1 MSHIPS
7 HQAPDVPSL
16 DVTHEDGCWISRR
29 ELDALRHSLSEAE
42 STLEAIRN
50 GEVDAVVVKGDEGSR
65 IYSLTGAEHPY
76 RVYVEQMQEGAVTVS
91 QEGLILYCN
100 QRFAEMIGEPLD
112 LVIGSVL
119 FPRIT
124 ADCWQEILSVLS
136 GSHPIVKMECF
147 LTRPEGGDLPVHFAA
162 CQLPL
167 PDEHVICLVVT
178 DLSLQK
184 SGEALRLAKEIA
196 ERANAAKDGFL
207 ATLSHELRT
216 PLNPALLGIANLQQD
231 ARLSPE
237 VQSTLAMVRR
247 NIELETRLI
256 DDLLDLTRIANGKF
270 ELHEA
275 PVDVSLILGRVVD
288 ICRGSIEAKQLRLC
302 LDFGAEETH
311 SFGDEVRLQ
320 QVFWNVLRNAIKFT
334 PSGGSIHLTTSN
346 PDTNHIRIAFA
357 DTGIGFSPEQEP
369 LLFQA
374 FEQVSRD
381 ITRRFGGLGLGLSIG
396 RSLILAHGGRIWG
409 ESPGPGKGATFFIQ
423 LPLRAPSVTSP
434 KPVSEPQQDN
444 VSNLKILLIE
454 DHEDTRNVF
463 HLILSARGHRV
474 QAVETAQDALSL
486 AEEQA
491 FDMVISDLGLPDLS
505 GIELMK
511 QLREKYGL
519 PGIAVS
525 GYGMEDDIAR
535 SREAGFRYHLTK
547 PFDPARLDELIA
559 AMGRDLHRRS

>member
-1 MSHIPS
+1 
-7 HQAPDVPSL
+7 
-16 DVTHEDGCWISRR
+16 
-29 ELDALRHSLSEAE
+29 
-42 STLEAIRN
+42 
-50 GEVDAVVVKGDEGSR
+50 
-65 IYSLTGAEHPY
+65 
-76 RVYVEQMQEGAVTVS
+76 
-91 QEGLILYCN
+91 
-100 QRFAEMIGEPLD
+100 
-112 LVIGSVL
+112 LVIGSDL
-119 FPRIT
+119 SSCLEKS
-124 ADCWQEILSVLS
+124 CWEKILTVLS
-136 GSHPIVKMECF
+136 GSHPIVKIEDF
-147 LTRPEGGDLPVHFAA
+147 LTRRDGGDLPIHLAA
-162 CQLPL
+162 SQLPL
-167 PDEHVICLVVT
+167 PNQRVICLVVT
-178 DLSLQK
+178 DLSQQK
-184 SGEALRLAKEIA
+184 SGDALRLAKEIA
-196 ERANAAKDGFL
+196 ERANAAKDDFL

-231 ARLSPE
+231 DRLSPE

-270 ELHEA
+270 ELHEG
-275 PVDVSLILGRVVD
+275 PVDISLILGRVVD
-288 ICRGSIEAKQLRLC
+288 ICRGSIEAKHLRLC
-302 LDFGAEETH
+302 LDFSAEETH

-334 PSGGSIHLTTSN
+334 PAGGCIQLSTAN
-346 PDTNHIRIAFA
+346 PDADHIRISIA

-369 LLFQA
+369 LLFNA
-374 FEQVSRD
+374 FEQVTRD

-409 ESPGPGKGATFFIQ
+409 ESSGPGQGATFHIQ

-434 KPVSEPQQDN
+434 KPASEHQQDS

-474 QAVETAQDALSL
+474 HAVETAQDALAI
-486 AEEQA
+486 AEAQA

-559 AMGRDLHRRS
+559 AMGRELHRRS